1 LSKASGQR
9 KNRAGA
15 GFFKPRELLRNR
27 ALEIIGKILRNAK
40 TLSELKGDTMKRFI
54 ALTAAFCLVLI
65 ASVMTPS
72 ANAQYTNGDRKS
84 VVTFSEPVEIP
95 GGTVLPA
102 GTYFFKLLNSDS
114 GRWVVQIFNENQ
126 THTYATLITV
136 QDFRYHPTDKG
147 VMTFAER
154 PAGEPPAIK
163 EWFFP
168 GENFGRQF
176 VYPKNRALQLAKQVN
191 EPVLS
196 MPGDTAATITTPDQ
210 TATDTQTAAF
220 VQTPVTAYSAT
231 GEEVAPSTFVQTQA
245 QTPAPAPTT
254 AAPVQDMTPATDL
267 PLPKTASSDPA
278 IGLFGLLA
286 MVGAVGLAVRRRR
299 SA

>member
-1 LSKASGQR
+1 
-9 KNRAGA
+9 
-15 GFFKPRELLRNR
+15 
-27 ALEIIGKILRNAK
+27 
-40 TLSELKGDTMKRFI
+40 MKRFI
-54 ALTAAFCLVLI
+54 AVAAAFCLVFI

-72 ANAQYTNGDRKS
+72 ANAQNGDRKS

-126 THTYATLITV
+126 THTYATVITV

-168 GENFGRQF
+168 GENFGREF

-196 MPGDTAATITTPDQ
+196 MQNDTAEVTP
-210 TATDTQTAAF
+210 
-220 VQTPVTAYSAT
+220 QTPVTAYSAA
-231 GEEVAPSTFVQTQA
+231 GEEVAPSTVVQA
-245 QTPAPAPTT
+245 QAPAPAP
-254 AAPVQDMTPATDL
+254 AAPVTVAAPEQDTTPATDL

-278 IGLFGLLA
+278 IGLAGLLA
-286 MVGAVGLAVRRRR
+286 MVGAVGLAIRRRR

>member
-1 LSKASGQR
+1 
-9 KNRAGA
+9 
-15 GFFKPRELLRNR
+15 
-27 ALEIIGKILRNAK
+27 
-40 TLSELKGDTMKRFI
+40 MKRLI
-54 ALTAAFCLVLI
+54 ALAAAFCLVFI

-72 ANAQYTNGDRKS
+72 ANAQNGDRKS
-84 VVTFSEPVEIP
+84 LVTFSEPVEIP
-95 GGTVLPA
+95 GGKVLPA

-126 THTYATLITV
+126 THTYATVITV

-168 GENFGRQF
+168 GENFGREF
-176 VYPKNRALQLAKQVN
+176 VYSKNRALQLAKQVN

-196 MPGDTAATITTPDQ
+196 TQGDTAENVTP
-210 TATDTQTAAF
+210 
-220 VQTPVTAYSAT
+220 QTPVTAYSAT
-231 GEEVAPSTFVQTQA
+231 GEEVAPSTFIQSE
-245 QTPAPAPTT
+245 APAAAPAAV
-254 AAPVQDMTPATDL
+254 AAPVQDTTPAPVATPPTDL

-278 IGLFGLLA
+278 IGLIGLLA
-286 MVGAVGLAVRRRR
+286 MVGAIGLAMRRRR

>member
-1 LSKASGQR
+1 
-9 KNRAGA
+9 
-15 GFFKPRELLRNR
+15 
-27 ALEIIGKILRNAK
+27 
-40 TLSELKGDTMKRFI
+40 MKRFM
-54 ALTAAFCLVLI
+54 ALAVASCLI
-65 ASVMTPS
+65 FFASVMTPS
-72 ANAQYTNGDRKS
+72 ANGQNGDRKS

-126 THTYATLITV
+126 THTFATVITV

-196 MPGDTAATITTPDQ
+196 MPGETVETITP
-210 TATDTQTAAF
+210 
-220 VQTPVTAYSAT
+220 QTPVTAYSAA
-231 GEEVAPSTFVQTQA
+231 GEEVAPSTFIQTEA
-245 QTPAPAPTT
+245 PAPAPTT
-254 AAPVQDMTPATDL
+254 PIAVAAPVQDTTPATVPATDL

-286 MVGAVGLAVRRRR
+286 MVGAVGLAIRRRR

>member
-1 LSKASGQR
+1 
-9 KNRAGA
+9 
-15 GFFKPRELLRNR
+15 
-27 ALEIIGKILRNAK
+27 
-40 TLSELKGDTMKRFI
+40 MKRFI
-54 ALTAAFCLVLI
+54 AVAAAFCLVFI

-72 ANAQYTNGDRKS
+72 ANAQNGDRKS

-126 THTYATLITV
+126 THTYATVITV

-168 GENFGRQF
+168 GENFGREF

-196 MPGDTAATITTPDQ
+196 MQNDTAEVTP
-210 TATDTQTAAF
+210 
-220 VQTPVTAYSAT
+220 QTPVTAYSAA
-231 GEEVAPSTFVQTQA
+231 GEEVAPSTVVQA
-245 QTPAPAPTT
+245 QAPAPAPAAPVTV
-254 AAPVQDMTPATDL
+254 AAPVQDTTPATDL

-278 IGLFGLLA
+278 IGLAGLLA
-286 MVGAVGLAVRRRR
+286 MVGAVGLAIRRRR

>member
-1 LSKASGQR
+1 
-9 KNRAGA
+9 
-15 GFFKPRELLRNR
+15 
-27 ALEIIGKILRNAK
+27 
-40 TLSELKGDTMKRFI
+40 MKRFI
-54 ALTAAFCLVLI
+54 ALAAAFCLVFL

-72 ANAQYTNGDRKS
+72 ANAQNGDRKS

-102 GTYFFKLLNSDS
+102 GTYFFKLLNSDT

-126 THTYATLITV
+126 THTYATVITV

-154 PAGEPPAIK
+154 PAGSPPAIK

-168 GENFGRQF
+168 GENFGREF

-196 MPGDTAATITTPDQ
+196 MQNDTTEPVTP
-210 TATDTQTAAF
+210 
-220 VQTPVTAYSAT
+220 QTPVTAYSAT
-231 GEEVAPSTFVQTQA
+231 GEEVAPATFIKTEA
-245 QTPAPAPTT
+245 PAPASPVT
-254 AAPVQDMTPATDL
+254 AVAPVQDTTPAVATDL

-278 IGLFGLLA
+278 IGLIGLLA

>member
-1 LSKASGQR
+1 
-9 KNRAGA
+9 
-15 GFFKPRELLRNR
+15 
-27 ALEIIGKILRNAK
+27 
-40 TLSELKGDTMKRFI
+40 MKRF
-54 ALTAAFCLVLI
+54 AAVAAAFCLIFI
-65 ASVMTPS
+65 ASVMAPS
-72 ANAQYTNGDRKS
+72 ANAQNGDRKT

-95 GGTVLPA
+95 GTILPA
-102 GTYFFKLLNSDS
+102 GTYFFKLLNQDS
-114 GRWVVQIFNENQ
+114 GRWVVQIFDKNQ

-136 QDFRYHPTDKG
+136 QDFRYHPTDKV

-176 VYPKNRALQLAKQVN
+176 VYSRNRALQLAKQVN

-196 MPGDTAATITTPDQ
+196 MPGDTAASITAPDQ
-210 TATDTQTAAF
+210 TATDQQTAAF
-220 VQTPVTAYSAT
+220 AQTPVTAYSAT
-231 GEEVAPSTFVQTQA
+231 GEEVAPSTFIQA
-245 QTPAPAPTT
+245 EAVTPVTAPATV
-254 AAPVQDMTPATDL
+254 AAPVQDTTPITDL

-278 IGLFGLLA
+278 VGLIGLLA
-286 MVGAVGLAVRRRR
+286 MIGAVGLAARRRR

>member
-1 LSKASGQR
+1 
-9 KNRAGA
+9 
-15 GFFKPRELLRNR
+15 
-27 ALEIIGKILRNAK
+27 
-40 TLSELKGDTMKRFI
+40 MKRFI
-54 ALTAAFCLVLI
+54 ALAAAFCLVFI
-65 ASVMTPS
+65 ASMMAPS
-72 ANAQYTNGDRKS
+72 ASAQNGDRKS

-126 THTYATLITV
+126 THTYATVITV

-154 PAGEPPAIK
+154 PAGQPPAIK

-168 GENFGRQF
+168 GENFGREF

-196 MPGDTAATITTPDQ
+196 MPGETAETITP
-210 TATDTQTAAF
+210 
-220 VQTPVTAYSAT
+220 QTPVTAYSAT
-231 GEEVAPSTFVQTQA
+231 GEEVAPATVIQTE
-245 QTPAPAPTT
+245 APAPPPAAPAT
-254 AAPVQDMTPATDL
+254 APAPVQDTTPVTSS
-267 PLPKTASSDPA
+267 PLPTTASSDPA

-286 MVGAVGLAVRRRR
+286 MVGAVGLAIRRRR

>member
-1 LSKASGQR
+1 
-9 KNRAGA
+9 
-15 GFFKPRELLRNR
+15 
-27 ALEIIGKILRNAK
+27 
-40 TLSELKGDTMKRFI
+40 MKRFI
-54 ALTAAFCLVLI
+54 ALAAAFCLVFL

-72 ANAQYTNGDRKS
+72 ANAQNGDRKS
-84 VVTFSEPVEIP
+84 IVTFSEPVEIP
-95 GGTVLPA
+95 GGTILPA

-126 THTYATLITV
+126 THTYATVITV

-154 PAGEPPAIK
+154 PAGQPPAIK

-168 GENFGRQF
+168 GENFGREF

-196 MPGDTAATITTPDQ
+196 MRSDTAETVTP
-210 TATDTQTAAF
+210 
-220 VQTPVTAYSAT
+220 QTPVTAYSAT
-231 GEEVAPSTFVQTQA
+231 GEEVAPSTVIQTE
-245 QTPAPAPTT
+245 APAPPPAAPATV
-254 AAPVQDMTPATDL
+254 AAPVQDTAPATTPPTDL

-278 IGLFGLLA
+278 IGLIGLLA
-286 MVGAVGLAVRRRR
+286 MVGAVGLAARRRR

>member
-1 LSKASGQR
+1 
-9 KNRAGA
+9 
-15 GFFKPRELLRNR
+15 
-27 ALEIIGKILRNAK
+27 
-40 TLSELKGDTMKRFI
+40 MKRLI
-54 ALTAAFCLVLI
+54 ALAAAFCLIFI

-72 ANAQYTNGDRKS
+72 ANAQNGDRKS

-126 THTYATLITV
+126 THTYATVITV

-168 GENFGRQF
+168 GENFGREF
-176 VYPKNRALQLAKQVN
+176 VYSKNRALQLAKQVN

-196 MPGDTAATITTPDQ
+196 MQNDTAEVTP
-210 TATDTQTAAF
+210 
-220 VQTPVTAYSAT
+220 QTPVTAYSAT
-231 GEEVAPSTFVQTQA
+231 GEEVAPSTVVQTQA
-245 QTPAPAPTT
+245 PAPAPAAPATV
-254 AAPVQDMTPATDL
+254 AAPVQDTTPATDL

-278 IGLFGLLA
+278 IGLIGLLA
-286 MVGAVGLAVRRRR
+286 MVGAVGLAIRRRR

>member
-1 LSKASGQR
+1 
-9 KNRAGA
+9 
-15 GFFKPRELLRNR
+15 
-27 ALEIIGKILRNAK
+27 
-40 TLSELKGDTMKRFI
+40 MKRFI
-54 ALTAAFCLVLI
+54 AIAAAFCLVFM
-65 ASVMTPS
+65 ASVMAPP
-72 ANAQYTNGDRKS
+72 ANAQNGDRKT
-84 VVTFSEPVEIP
+84 VVTFSEPIEIP

-102 GTYFFKLLNSDS
+102 GTYFFKLLNQDS
-114 GRWVVQIFNENQ
+114 GRWVVQIFDKNQ

-136 QDFRYHPTDKG
+136 QDFRYHPTDKV

-196 MPGDTAATITTPDQ
+196 MPGDTAATVPDQ
-210 TATDTQTAAF
+210 TTDAQMTTFA
-220 VQTPVTAYSAT
+220 QTPVTAYSAT
-231 GEEVAPSTFVQTQA
+231 GEEVAPATVVQTQA
-245 QTPAPAPTT
+245 QVPATTPATVPDTT
-254 AAPVQDMTPATDL
+254 PPVATDL

-278 IGLFGLLA
+278 VGLFGLLA
-286 MVGAVGLAVRRRR
+286 MIGAVALAARRRR
-299 SA
+299 HSA